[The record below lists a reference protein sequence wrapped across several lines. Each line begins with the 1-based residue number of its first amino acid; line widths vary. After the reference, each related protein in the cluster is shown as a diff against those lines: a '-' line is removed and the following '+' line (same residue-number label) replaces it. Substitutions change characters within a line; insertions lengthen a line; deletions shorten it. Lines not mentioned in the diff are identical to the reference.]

1 MHCHDVAARV
11 FAGDA
16 SDLDLIEH
24 ADACPRCR
32 LVAARVAQL
41 DLILG
46 ATLLEPPPLVL
57 QERLLALTQPTPIT
71 SWRHALGLILTRPH
85 ATLAHAFAAI
95 CVVLAGW
102 QVFVWL
108 GNAGAAIGDIP
119 YALQLI
125 ASSPASAY
133 LGGVQADV
141 PALATWSAVGAAA
154 WAISETGP
162 LHELVFGPRGETA

>member
-1 MHCHDVAARV
+1 MHCDDVAARLL
-11 FAGDA
+11 AGDA
-16 SDLDLIEH
+16 LDPELTEH

-32 LVAARVAQL
+32 LVAARLAQL
-41 DLILG
+41 DLVMR

-57 QERLLALTQPTPIT
+57 QERLLALTEPPRIT

-108 GNAGAAIGDIP
+108 GNAGTVIGDIP

-125 ASSPASAY
+125 VSSPASAY

-141 PALATWSAVGAAA
+141 PALATWSALGVAA
-154 WAISETGP
+154 WAISESGP
-162 LHELVFGPRGETA
+162 LHELVFGPRGEAA

>member
-1 MHCHDVAARV
+1 MHCDDIAARL
-11 FAGDA
+11 FSGDAGDG
-16 SDLDLIEH
+16 DLLEH

-32 LVAARVAQL
+32 LVAGRVTQL
-41 DLILG
+41 DLILRS
-46 ATLLEPPPLVL
+46 ALLEPPPLVL
-57 QERLLALTQPTPIT
+57 QQHLLALTQPTPIT

-108 GNAGAAIGDIP
+108 SNAGAVVGDIP

-125 ASSPASAY
+125 ASSPATAY
-133 LGGVQADV
+133 LGGVQADA
-141 PALATWSAVGAAA
+141 PALVTWSAVGAAA
-154 WAISETGP
+154 WAISESGP